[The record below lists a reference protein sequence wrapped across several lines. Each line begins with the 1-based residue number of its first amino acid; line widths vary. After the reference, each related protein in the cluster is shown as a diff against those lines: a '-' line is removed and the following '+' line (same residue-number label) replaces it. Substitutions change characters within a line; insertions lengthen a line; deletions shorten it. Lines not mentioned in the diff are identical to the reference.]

1 MLNNEKLIA
10 RLSFIVL
17 VILTLDA
24 LFVHFN
30 DHMWPILNIY
40 CFEIY
45 ALPLALIPLY
55 GGYNFSN
62 IRNNKYLRFLAYT
75 LLALNTYRLI
85 YNIIN

>member
-1 MLNNEKLIA
+1 MLKNEKLIA

-17 VILTLDA
+17 MILGLDA
-24 LFVHFN
+24 LFLHFN

-45 ALPLALIPLY
+45 ALPLGVIPFY
-55 GGYNFSN
+55 GGYNFPN
-62 IRNNKYLRFLAYT
+62 IRNNKYLLFIAYIWG
-75 LLALNTYRLI
+75 ALNIYGLI

>member
-1 MLNNEKLIA
+1 MFKNEKLIA

-17 VILTLDA
+17 MILALDA
-24 LFVHFN
+24 LFLNFN
-30 DHMWPILNIY
+30 NHMWPILNIY

-45 ALPLALIPLY
+45 ALPLGVIPFY
-55 GGYNFSN
+55 GGYNFPN

>member
-45 ALPLALIPLY
+45 AIPLAIIPIY
-55 GGYNFSN
+55 GCYNFSN
-62 IRNNKYLRFLAYT
+62 IRNSKYLLIVYIWA
-75 LLALNTYRLI
+75 ALNTYRLI